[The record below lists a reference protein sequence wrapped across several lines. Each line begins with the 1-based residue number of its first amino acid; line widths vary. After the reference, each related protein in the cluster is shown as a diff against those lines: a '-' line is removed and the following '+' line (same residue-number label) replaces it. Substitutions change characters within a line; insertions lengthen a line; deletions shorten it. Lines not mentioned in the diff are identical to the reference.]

1 MLIANP
7 SDPKIFP
14 ELKVLFK
21 FFCQLLQQGDFSSNE
36 KTPIFI
42 CGANAS
48 FLAFSEPILE
58 LTMIKQ
64 QKYLRIIKTISYS
77 DHYEY
82 SQADMEKIKREVQL
96 NDIDIIVTTEK
107 DMVKIEKLKLSNLE
121 IFSLAGDFQIVEK
134 NKFFVQLDKKLLN
147 QS

>member
-1 MLIANP
+1 MSGIA
-7 SDPKIFP
+7 DTA
-14 ELKVLFK
+14 
-21 FFCQLLQQGDFSSNE
+21 G
-36 KTPIFI
+36 
-42 CGANAS
+42 
-48 FLAFSEPILE
+48 FLR
-58 LTMIKQ
+58 MIKQ

-121 IFSLAGDFQIVEK
+121 IFSLAGDFQIVEE